1 MSKEKWL
8 VERVGPDGNTR
19 IMPIS
24 VHPAVVDYW
33 LENRRDLPLI
43 QDFFPMCD
51 DDEREFILT
60 GITPK
65 FWAELYPEVKV

>member
-1 MSKEKWL
+1 
-8 VERVGPDGNTR
+8 
-19 IMPIS
+19 MPIS